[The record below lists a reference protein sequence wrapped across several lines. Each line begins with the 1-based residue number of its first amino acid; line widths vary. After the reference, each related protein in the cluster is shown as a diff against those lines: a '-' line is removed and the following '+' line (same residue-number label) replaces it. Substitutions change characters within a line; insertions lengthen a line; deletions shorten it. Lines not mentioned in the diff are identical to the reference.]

1 MALVVLRPSAA
12 ESVTDAHLL
21 MRSASHPPIV
31 LLDPL
36 GSLTAQSTPQSAEPA
51 LPAAATALQSAVPTL
66 QAAVSFLQSAVHV
79 PALGCVPPEVPV
91 GTTHSHPAVVTHTQQ
106 TSCVTDHLGQSWD
119 VAWKGSI

>member
-1 MALVVLRPSAA
+1 MALVALRPLAA
-12 ESVTDAHLL
+12 ESVIDAHLP
-21 MRSASHPPIV
+21 MRSTRHPPIV
-31 LLDPL
+31 LPDPL

-51 LPAAATALQSAVPTL
+51 LLAAATALQSAVPTL
-66 QAAVSFLQSAVHV
+66 QAVVTVLQSAVHA

-91 GTTHSHPAVVTHTQQ
+91 GTTHSHPTVVTHTQQ